1 MKLGT
6 ENRNKTIAAAALG
19 VLAVFAV
26 IYLVSST
33 WSSSSAPSAASAAT
47 VPVSVATPT
56 PTPRRTSSVTTK
68 KKFAPADSLDPTL
81 RLDLLA
87 SSEQVHYA
95 GSGRNIFMSQPDPEI
110 TKPITSGRTDGP
122 AVAETYTAPPPPP
135 PPPINLKFYGF
146 ASKPG
151 EAKRV
156 FLMQGEDTFIAGEGD
171 IVNRRYKVVK
181 ITNTAVEVQDL
192 LSSGPPQTIPLSQ
205 V

>member
-19 VLAVFAV
+19 VVAVFAV

-33 WSSSSAPSAASAAT
+33 WSSSSSPSAAAAAAP
-47 VPVSVATPT
+47 PVSIPT
-56 PTPRRTSSVTTK
+56 VTAPAAK
-68 KKFAPADSLDPTL
+68 KKSGKPAPPDSLDPTL

-87 SSEQVHYA
+87 GSEQVHYA
-95 GSGRNIFMSQPDPEI
+95 GSGRNIFASQPDPVIE
-110 TKPITSGRTDGP
+110 KPLASGAANGGAGSETQIY
-122 AVAETYTAPPPPP
+122 VAPSPPP

-146 ASKPG
+146 ANQPG
-151 EAKRV
+151 EPKRV
-156 FLMQGEDTFIAGEGD
+156 FLMQGEDVFVAGEGD
-171 IVNRRYKVVK
+171 IVNRRYKVVH
-181 ITNTAVEVQDL
+181 ISNSSVEVQDL